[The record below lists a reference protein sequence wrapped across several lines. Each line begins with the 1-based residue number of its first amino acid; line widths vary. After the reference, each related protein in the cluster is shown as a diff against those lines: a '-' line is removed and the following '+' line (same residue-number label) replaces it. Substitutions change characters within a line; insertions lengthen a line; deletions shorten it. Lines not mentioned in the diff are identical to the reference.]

1 QISHLFGRTK
11 NPFLFNCAWNIAYV
25 PKYLDPFT
33 GHETQGEY
41 SNEFKNMFTPIINE
55 KFRQYIIEYN
65 ELISNLLPIIDD
77 ALKLTKENLKIP
89 ANEFKNID

>member
-1 QISHLFGRTK
+1 MEYRLCAEISRPIYRSR
-11 NPFLFNCAWNIAYV
+11 NSR
-25 PKYLDPFT
+25 
-33 GHETQGEY
+33 EY

-77 ALKLTKENLKIP
+77 ALKLTKENPLGVI
-89 ANEFKNID
+89 I